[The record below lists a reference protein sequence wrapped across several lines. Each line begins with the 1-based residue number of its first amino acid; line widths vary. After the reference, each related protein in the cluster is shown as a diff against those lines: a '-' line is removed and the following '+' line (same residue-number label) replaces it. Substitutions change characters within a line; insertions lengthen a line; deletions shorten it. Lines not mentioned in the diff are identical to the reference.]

1 MLCCTYTYEMIFR
14 TQFLKIKHKL
24 HIISGSAPSTPNK
37 NSGHAHGRK
46 NTTVLAAGPITFWF
60 PSTNNTNSAVTKT
73 LRWERKQCYDY
84 RNEIISRNRVKDFRK
99 KKNIYIYNV
108 CYGKYEWTAHKK
120 KQRDHIVK
128 SLFTSLCPLV
138 ITEHWRPT
146 CEIL

>member
-1 MLCCTYTYEMIFR
+1 MLRCTYTYEMIFR

-84 RNEIISRNRVKDFRK
+84 RNEIISRNRVRDFRK
-99 KKNIYIYNV
+99 KKIYIYITFA
-108 CYGKYEWTAHKK
+108 TANMSGLHTKK